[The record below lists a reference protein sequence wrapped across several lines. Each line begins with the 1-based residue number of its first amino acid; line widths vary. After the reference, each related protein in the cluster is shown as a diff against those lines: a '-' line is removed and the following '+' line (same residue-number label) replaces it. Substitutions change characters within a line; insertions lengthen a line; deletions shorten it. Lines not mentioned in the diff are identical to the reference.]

1 MFTTGSKLFLGA
13 GVAAAVA
20 AVLYGVLEGGALGTT
35 GLTFASVVAFFLAGI
50 SLAIRDGNVSAMDVA
65 ALHRTPAAAPAPRSS
80 MWPPVA
86 ALGAVL
92 VVVGLVTYPVVFVFG
107 LIALIVAAAEWMVQ
121 AWSERASGDPQYNA
135 AVRGRLAHPL
145 EFPVLAAIGGAVLIY
160 SFSRIMLFLSKTGGP
175 VVFGVIALLLLVGG
189 FIIAFKPSLRTGAIA
204 AVCTIAA
211 LGLVTGGIV
220 AAIDG
225 ERDIEVHE
233 TTGDLADH
241 GGCESTEE
249 THADE
254 NASQTVAATAN
265 LTAELILREDGT
277 MVARNQGIQRDLDRV
292 VVQRAN
298 VTNVR
303 FRNESSE
310 PRRLVLNAGTQRVD
324 PTDAESE
331 VEPVQRCTALAEEGG
346 SQFLT
351 FTRNQSS
358 ANVDV
363 PMEFVVPGV
372 EGARV
377 EVMVP

>member
-1 MFTTGSKLFLGA
+1 
-13 GVAAAVA
+13 
-20 AVLYGVLEGGALGTT
+20 
-35 GLTFASVVAFFLAGI
+35 
-50 SLAIRDGNVSAMDVA
+50 
-65 ALHRTPAAAPAPRSS
+65 

-351 FTRNQSS
+351 FTINQSS